1 MFFLRC
7 GAFLI
12 FFLIFESAFAQES
25 VTQETNAPYIKWY
38 QVNTPNFRILYPRGF
53 DTQAQRVAN
62 TLETVREPEG
72 QTMGAVPKKI
82 SVILQNQSSLSN
94 GFVTL
99 APRRSEFYTMP
110 AQNYNL
116 AGNNDWLNL
125 LSSHEYRHMAQFQ
138 RSITGF
144 NKVIYYLF
152 GQQAVAGMAFAA
164 APQWFWEGDAVAT
177 ETAFTSSGRGRIPN
191 FDLLFRTNL
200 MEGRTFNYSKQYLRS
215 YKNNIPNHYV
225 LGYNMVSYLRKKTG
239 DPLIWEKITGRSWNV
254 PFIPFAF
261 SNAIKKETGLYVKDL
276 YKEMAQE
283 RKKDYEEALKGLE
296 FTPFEVVTKRTST
309 AYTDF
314 LYPQP
319 LENGKILVSKSGIG
333 DIETLVMIS
342 PDGAEGDRYVQ
353 GPINDAGILS
363 ATNLRVVW
371 NEFRYDPRWLVHN
384 YSMIKGYDFGNKQ
397 HTIVSK
403 HSRYSAAAL
412 SPDGYQVATIE
423 TSNDYVIHMV
433 ILDYFT
439 GKTIKDLP
447 NPNNDLL
454 AMPHWTADGKSVV
467 ALRTNASGKTITRFD
482 VAQGNSSDLL
492 PFSSENIGYP
502 VGYDKY
508 IFYNSPISGIDNI
521 YALDVNTAE
530 KYQVTS
536 GKYGAYNPAVSR
548 DGKTIY
554 YNNQTR
560 DGMDVV
566 KIPFDPSRWKRVA
579 PAPPSSNAMF
589 QHLVDQEKN
598 PELLKDIPSNIFPTK
613 RYHRGQGMINP
624 HSWGPYF
631 INSLTQAQIG
641 ISSQDILSTTTINA
655 GYIYDVNERA
665 GAWQA
670 KFSYQGFYPILDFSI
685 SQANR
690 TVNEGDYTFFRID
703 TLQKV
708 PLKLDT
714 TSSVKNVTFHWTEKT
729 VETGLR
735 IPLVTTTS
743 KFVGNVMIGNFVG
756 FTQVSNF
763 TNAYSN
769 SRIVPAFERSGPSTP
784 PTISTK
790 DPSYFFRSY
799 VDNGKLLYNHFSLS
813 SYRLLKV
820 SRRDIYSKWGQAI
833 YLDYYNTPYGGDFS
847 GGQFTFYGVAYLP
860 GLFKHHSLWG
870 YWGYQRSVIE
880 RANLSTGK
888 GLDNYIFRNVLP
900 LPRGQSVSRSQNMYS
915 MSANYTLP
923 LWYPD
928 AALGPLLNIQRV
940 RANGFF
946 DYGFGSNP
954 DFATAQYSGKQ
965 EYISAGVEVKFD
977 INVMRFLPQFN
988 VGFRYAYGIKP
999 STTRFEVLIGSINF

>member
-1 MFFLRC
+1 MPWLRC
-7 GAFLI
+7 GVFLI
-12 FFLIFESAFAQES
+12 FFAVFTHTIAQES
-25 VTQETNAPYIKWY
+25 VTQETNAPGIKWY
-38 QVNTPNFRILYPRGF
+38 QVNTPNFRVLYPLGF
-53 DTQAQRVAN
+53 DAQAQRMAN
-62 TLETVREPEG
+62 TLETIREPEAR
-72 QTMGAVPKKI
+72 TMGALPKKI
-82 SVILQNQSSLSN
+82 SIILQNQSSLSN

-110 AQNYNL
+110 AQNYNF

-125 LSSHEYRHMAQFQ
+125 LASHEYRHMVQFQ

-152 GQQAVAGMAFAA
+152 GQQALAGMAFAA

-200 MEGRTFNYSKQYLRS
+200 MEGRTFNYNKQYLRS

-283 RKKDYEEALKGLE
+283 RTKDYEEALKGLE
-296 FTPFEVVTKRTST
+296 FTPFETVTKRKSS
-309 AYTDF
+309 AYTDYF
-314 LYPQP
+314 YPQP
-319 LENGKILVSKSGIG
+319 LENGKMLVMKSGIG

-342 PDGAEGDRYVQ
+342 PDGEETDRYVE
-353 GPINDAGILS
+353 GPINDPGFLS
-363 ATNLRVVW
+363 ASNLRVVW
-371 NEFRYDPRWLVHN
+371 NEFRYDPRWLVHT

-397 HTIVSK
+397 SRIISK
-403 HSRYSAAAL
+403 HSRYSSAAL
-412 SPDGYQVATIE
+412 SPDGYQVATVE
-423 TSNDYVIHMV
+423 TSNDYGIRLVV
-433 ILDYFT
+433 LDYFT
-439 GKTIKDLP
+439 GKVLKELP

-454 AMPHWTADGKSVV
+454 AMPRWTPDGKSVV

-482 VAQGNSSDLL
+482 ISEGSSVDLI

-502 VGYDKY
+502 VAFGNY
-508 IFYNSPISGIDNI
+508 ILYNSPVSGIDNI
-521 YALDVNTAE
+521 YALDVNTQE
-530 KYQVTS
+530 RFQVTS
-536 GKYGAYNPAVSR
+536 SKYGAYNPAVSK

-566 KIPFDPSRWKRVA
+566 KAPLEPALWKKVESL
-579 PAPPSSNAMF
+579 PSSPNSLF

-598 PELLKDIPSNIFPTK
+598 PYLLKEVSQTNFQTK
-613 RYHRGQGMINP
+613 RYHRSQGMINP

-631 INSLTQAQIG
+631 VNSLTQAQIG
-641 ISSQDILSTTTINA
+641 IASQDILSTTTINA
-655 GYIYDVNERA
+655 GYIYDVNEKT
-665 GAWQA
+665 GAWKA
-670 KFSYQGFYPILDFSI
+670 KFSYQGFYPIIDFSF

-690 TVNEGDYTFFRID
+690 TVNEGDFAFHKID
-703 TLQKV
+703 TVQKV
-708 PLKLDT
+708 PLRLDT
-714 TSSVKNVTFHWTEKT
+714 TSTLKNITFHWKEKT

-743 KFVGNVMIGNFVG
+743 KFVGNITVGNYVG
-756 FTQVSNF
+756 FTQVSDF
-763 TNAYSN
+763 TNAYGN
-769 SRIVPAFERSGPSTP
+769 SRIIPAFERSGPSTP
-784 PTISTK
+784 STISTK

-799 VDNGKLLYNHFSLS
+799 VDNGNLLYNHFSVS
-813 SYRLLKV
+813 SYRLLKI
-820 SRRDIYSKWGQAI
+820 SRRDINSKWGQAV

-847 GGQFTFYGVAYLP
+847 GGQFTFYGVSYLP

-870 YWGYQRSVIE
+870 YWGYQHSIIDHT
-880 RANLSTGK
+880 NLSTGQ

-928 AALGPLLNIQRV
+928 IALGPVLNIQRM
-940 RANGFF
+940 RANGFL

-954 DFATAQYSGKQ
+954 DFATARYNGKQ

-988 VGFRYAYGIKP
+988 VGFRYSYGIKP